1 MKIAYKKKTELQ
13 YLFRLKNKI
22 EADIAYQKLTENLIL
37 SLIEVIKFV
46 K

>member
-22 EADIAYQKLTENLIL
+22 EADSISKSYSEFN
-37 SLIEVIKFV
+37 FV